1 VSVTINLFGL
11 LAAIIGLFGGWWLLN
26 RQITHRELDLDH
38 RARLLRIKEKRLT
51 TWSGELD
58 EREQLIKVVE
68 VDQARVAAADELLG
82 RAFGDRRTGD
92 R

>member
-1 VSVTINLFGL
+1 MNLCINALGIVVTITCLFGSWW
-11 LAAIIGLFGGWWLLN
+11 AIN
-26 RQITHRELDLDH
+26 RQITRREIDLDH

-51 TWSGELD
+51 AWSGELD

>member
-1 VSVTINLFGL
+1 VNLCVNAFWLVLAVTVLF
-11 LAAIIGLFGGWWLLN
+11 FGWWSIN
-26 RQITHRELDLDH
+26 RQITRRELDIDH

-51 TWSGELD
+51 TWSSELD

-68 VDQARVAAADELLG
+68 ADQARVAAADDLLG
-82 RAFGDRRTGD
+82 RAFGERGD